1 MEDKGA
7 ADGRIHLMAR
17 QFYVVKAKGVL
28 LHIDARYQ
36 QLKPIGNGN
45 YGIVCSALDAVT
57 NQMVA
62 IKVSLYNPED
72 MKYNLRIIR
81 EVRYL
86 RFFKDCEQVLDIV
99 DFYCYPYTPS
109 IHILS
114 TADPLFTYT
123 ITPLYDYD
131 LGVVI
136 DAKNYLSLDQI
147 RLITYQVLLALRYI
161 HSAGFIHRDIKPGN
175 ILLTPSADVA
185 ICDFGLARS
194 DTTQLTDYVV
204 TRDYRAPELLVGNST
219 YNSKVDMW
227 SLGVTLAEMFHGSS
241 LFLTGSTSQQLDR
254 ALSFLGIP
262 AEEDLA
268 MVENEAVRARIRG
281 RRVQRR
287 PLLQE
292 LSRAIPADAA
302 DLLLS
307 LLQFNPE
314 KRLSANEA
322 LHHRFFVDLVSTL
335 QPADC
340 TEQYDGEWEEGLR
353 HHSSNSAML
362 KEFIREQQHYPVVKC
377 RYNKL

>member
-62 IKVSLYNPED
+62 IKVSLYSPED

-109 IHILS
+109 IHVLS

-136 DAKNYLSLDQI
+136 DAKN
-147 RLITYQVLLALRYI
+147 
-161 HSAGFIHRDIKPGN
+161 FIHRDIKPGN

-185 ICDFGLARS
+185 VLLLASSYSQICDFGLARS

-314 KRLSANEA
+314 KRLSANVGVRGGHEAKEA